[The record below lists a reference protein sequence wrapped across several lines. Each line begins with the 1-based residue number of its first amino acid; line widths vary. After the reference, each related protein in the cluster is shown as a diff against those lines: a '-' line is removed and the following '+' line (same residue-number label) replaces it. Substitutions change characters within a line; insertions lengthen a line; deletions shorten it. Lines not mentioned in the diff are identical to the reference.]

1 MQTKILLDEE
11 QIPKK
16 WYNVQADLKSPL
28 DPPLHPKTQKPIG
41 PADLSAIFPMELI
54 RQEVT
59 TDRHIDIPAEV
70 REVLQLWRP
79 SPLYRAHRLE
89 KFLKTPAK
97 IYYKW
102 EGVSP
107 AGSHKPNT
115 SDPSGVLQH
124 EGGNGEDSN

>member
-1 MQTKILLDEE
+1 MQTKIVLDEE

-16 WYNVQADLKSPL
+16 WYNVQADLPAPL
-28 DPPLHPKTQKPIG
+28 DPPLHPQTHKPIG

-59 TDRHIDIPAEV
+59 TDRYVDIPEDV
-70 REVLQLWRP
+70 RDVLRLWRP

-97 IYYKW
+97 IYYKC
-102 EGVSP
+102 
-107 AGSHKPNT
+107 A
-115 SDPSGVLQH
+115 L
-124 EGGNGEDSN
+124 